1 MEGLLGTSWG
11 VFVGVGVV
19 LFGFGAFMTGQA
31 LAQTWRPMAQLVPY
45 TLLLAAAARFFTF
58 ALFDGRLL
66 SVSGFLATWVVL
78 LAICAAAYRMTRAR
92 RMVVQYPWLYE
103 RSGLFTWRPKSGNP

>member
-1 MEGLLGTSWG
+1 MEALLGTSVG

-31 LAQTWRPMAQLVPY
+31 LAQTWRPMMQLVPY
-45 TLLLAAAARFFTF
+45 TLLLAVAARFFTF

-66 SVSGFLATWVVL
+66 SLSGFLATWVVL
-78 LAICAAAYRMTRAR
+78 LLVCAASYRMTKAR

-103 RSGLFTWRPKSGNP
+103 RAGLFAWRPKSGNP

>member
-1 MEGLLGTSWG
+1 MEALLGTSWG

-31 LAQTWRPMAQLVPY
+31 LAQTWRPMVQLVPY
-45 TLLLAAAARFFTF
+45 TLLLAAAARFFMF

-66 SVSGFLATWVVL
+66 SLSGFVATWVVL

-103 RSGLFTWRPKSGNP
+103 RAGLFTWRPKSGNP